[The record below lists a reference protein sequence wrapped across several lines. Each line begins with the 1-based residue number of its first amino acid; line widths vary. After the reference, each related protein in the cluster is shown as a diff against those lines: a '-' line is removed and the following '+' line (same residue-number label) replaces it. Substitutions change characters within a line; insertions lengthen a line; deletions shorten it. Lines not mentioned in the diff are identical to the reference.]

1 MDNFYLFI
9 VVVLFFLA
17 ISDLVVGVANDAVNF
32 LNSAIGSK
40 SAPKYVI
47 LIVASAG
54 VFVGSVMSGGMME
67 VARKG
72 IFHPDQFYF
81 SEIMLIFL
89 AVMITDVLLLNAFN
103 ALGLPTS
110 TTVSLVFELLGAAVA
125 ISIAKILQ
133 NGETIIEL
141 NKYINSSKSLAIISS
156 ILISVFVGFIFGAIV
171 QYLAR
176 LLFSFNFNK
185 NIKYFGA
192 VWGALSI
199 SLISYFIILKGVEG
213 ASFISKEAMEWIKDN
228 TSMLILYGILIF
240 SVIFQLLY
248 WIFKINILKIIVL
261 YGTFA
266 LAVAFAG
273 NDLVNFIGVPLAGF
287 KSYEL
292 YSSTPGSTPDTFLMI
307 ALSGKVQTETYML
320 FIAGIIMVLT
330 LWFSKKAK
338 AVIRTEVD
346 LGRQGA
352 GDERFAPSQVSR
364 QIVRA
369 TIRVN
374 EAVNTVLPKS
384 VLKFIE
390 NRFKQKPSNTLSLS
404 KDAPSFDLVRA
415 SVNLMVASSLIA
427 FGTSLKL
434 PLSTTYITFMVAMG
448 TSLTDKAWGRESA
461 VYRISGVFTVIAG
474 WFFTALIAF
483 IASLTIAFAIY
494 YGGFIAIIIVLLLAL
509 YLSFKTHLVY
519 KKREK
524 HIAEIENNQFAY
536 ENMNTPE
543 IYERCHENSKSVL
556 KQVPALHNLLI
567 NSIINEDL
575 KILKNS
581 NKDIDEL
588 NLKAKSLKN
597 NLPNLIEHL
606 NEDFIDA
613 GHYYVQM
620 LDYLREVSHCMSYI
634 SKPAYEHVSNNH
646 KGMINSQKDDL
657 LLLDKEIQTFFADII
672 LNIENKDFNHTENLL
687 REQQTIINLI
697 EHLRKKQVKRIKNNE
712 TGTKNSILFFN
723 ILTETKNLV
732 LYSINF
738 YKAERDLYYAINKA

>member
-1 MDNFYLFI
+1 MDNIYLFI
-9 VVVLFFLA
+9 VVVLFILA

-47 LIVASAG
+47 LIIASIG

-72 IFHPDQFYF
+72 IFHPDQFFF
-81 SEIMLIFL
+81 SEIILIFL
-89 AVMITDVLLLNAFN
+89 AVMITDVLLLNTFN

-110 TTVSLVFELLGAAVA
+110 TTVSLVFELMGAAVA
-125 ISIAKILQ
+125 ISIAKILH

-156 ILISVFVGFIFGAIV
+156 ILVSVFVGFIFGAIV
-171 QYLAR
+171 QYIAR

-185 NIKYFGA
+185 NLKYFGS

-199 SLISYFIILKGVEG
+199 SLITYFIILKGVEG
-213 ASFISKEAMEWIKDN
+213 ASFISEDMMEWIKDH

-240 SVIFQLLY
+240 SIIFQLLY

-287 KSYEL
+287 KSFEL
-292 YSSTPGSTPDTFLMI
+292 YTSTPGATPDTFLMT

-320 FIAGIIMVLT
+320 FIAGVIMVLT

-352 GDERFAPSQVSR
+352 GDERFAPSQLSR
-364 QIVRA
+364 KIVRTTMHA
-369 TIRVN
+369 N
-374 EAVNTVLPKS
+374 EAVNKVLPKS

-390 NRFKQKPSNTLSLS
+390 KRFKQKPSNTLSLS

-483 IASLTIAFAIY
+483 FASLTIAFAIY
-494 YGGFIAIIIVLLLAL
+494 YGGIVAIIIVLLLAL
-509 YLSFKTHLVY
+509 YLSYKTHMVY

-524 HIAEIENNQFAY
+524 NIADLSNSHFTY
-536 ENMNTPE
+536 ENMSSNE
-543 IYERCHENSKSVL
+543 IYEKCHENTKSVL
-556 KQVPALHNLLI
+556 KQVPVLYSTLI
-567 NSIINEDL
+567 NSIVNEQL

-597 NLPNLIEHL
+597 NLPNVIEHL
-606 NEDFIDA
+606 NEDFIEA

-620 LDYLREVSHCMSYI
+620 IDYLREVSHCMSYI
-634 SKPAYEHVSNNH
+634 SNPAYEHVSNNH

-657 LLLDKEIQTFFADII
+657 LLLDKEIQTFFTDIL

-712 TGTKNSILFFN
+712 TGTKNSILYFN
-723 ILTETKNLV
+723 ILTETKNLI

-738 YKAERDLYYAINKA
+738 YKAERDLTNTLRGY

>member
-1 MDNFYLFI
+1 MDSIYLFI
-9 VVVLFFLA
+9 VVVLFILA
-17 ISDLVVGVANDAVNF
+17 FSDLVVGVANDAVNF
-32 LNSAIGSK
+32 LNSAIGSR
-40 SAPKYVI
+40 SAPKYII
-47 LIVASAG
+47 LIIASIG

-72 IFHPDQFYF
+72 IFHPDQFFF

-110 TTVSLVFELLGAAVA
+110 TTVSLVFELMGAAVA
-125 ISIAKILQ
+125 ISIAKIVQ
-133 NGETIIEL
+133 NGETLIEL

-156 ILISVFVGFIFGAIV
+156 ILVSVFVGFIFGAIV
-171 QYLAR
+171 QYIAR
-176 LLFSFNFNK
+176 LLFSFNFTK

-192 VWGALSI
+192 IWGALSI
-199 SLISYFIILKGVEG
+199 SLISYFIILKGIDG
-213 ASFISKEAMEWIKDN
+213 ASFISKDTMQWIKDN
-228 TSMLILYGILIF
+228 TSMLILAGIIIF
-240 SVIFQLLY
+240 SVVFQLLY
-248 WIFKINILKIIVL
+248 WIFKINILKIVVL

-292 YSSTPGSTPDTFLMI
+292 YIATPGATADTFLMT
-307 ALSGKVQTETYML
+307 ALSGKVNTESYML
-320 FIAGIIMVLT
+320 LISGIIMILT

-352 GDERFAPSQVSR
+352 GDERFAPSQISR
-364 QIVRA
+364 QIVRSTMYA
-369 TIRVN
+369 N
-374 EAVNTVLPKS
+374 DAVNSILPKS

-390 NRFKQKPSNTLSLS
+390 KRFKQKPSNTLSIS

-483 IASLTIAFAIY
+483 LASLSIAFAIY
-494 YGGFIAIIIVLLLAL
+494 YGGFVAIIIVLLLAL
-509 YLSFKTHLVY
+509 YLSYKTHMVY

-524 HIAEIENNQFAY
+524 NIAETSNSQYAY
-536 ENMNTPE
+536 DNMNTNE
-543 IYERCHENSKSVL
+543 IYEKCHKNSTSVL
-556 KQVPALHNLLI
+556 IQVPVLYNTVI
-567 NSIINEDL
+567 NSIINEQL
-575 KILKNS
+575 KVLKVS
-581 NKDIDEL
+581 NKEIDDL
-588 NLKAKSLKN
+588 NIKSKTLKN
-597 NLPNLIEHL
+597 NLPSLIEQL
-606 NEDFIDA
+606 NEDFIEA
-613 GHYYVQM
+613 GQYYVQM

-634 SKPAYEHVSNNH
+634 SNPAFEHINNNH
-646 KGMINSQKDDL
+646 KGMINSQKEDL
-657 LLLDKEIQTFFADII
+657 LLLDKEIQTFFADI
-672 LNIENKDFNHTENLL
+672 LLHIENKNFNQTEKIIL
-687 REQQTIINLI
+687 EQHTIINLI

-712 TGTKNSILFFN
+712 TGTKNSILYFN
-723 ILTETKNLV
+723 ILNETKNLM
-732 LYSINF
+732 LYTINF
-738 YKAERDLYYAINKA
+738 YKAERDLTNTLKG